1 MELLFISVR
10 TTFMKVV
17 KYERKVREGMFSW
30 CHSGGRPGT
39 GQFLGRERDI
49 SLMDLTFN
57 YVLICI
63 IKAIIS

>member
-1 MELLFISVR
+1 MELLFISGR

-49 SLMDLTFN
+49 FFDGFNLN

>member
-17 KYERKVREGMFSW
+17 KYERKVRVGMFSW
-30 CHSGGRPGT
+30 CHTGGRPGT

-49 SLMDLTFN
+49 FFKRFN
-57 YVLICI
+57 L
-63 IKAIIS
+63 